1 MADLR
6 DERFVCSDCGVLS
19 PDTRLDDA
27 STLLS
32 TKFGWRIRRRI
43 DADGASHVEARC
55 AVCHAKTRG
64 AAPLRTPTASKAIAH
79 PDAGEQAQAA
89 PAARCTTVRRTVL
102 LSSLRALRER
112 GHIEAYGGVAPRLVE
127 RIAAAV
133 DPWLPIALA
142 EDHYAACDLLDLPEE
157 EILVLGAAVAPV
169 QAAGVRVMF
178 SAARAAGA
186 SVWTPLRNV
195 PRYWTR
201 MYNGSGVRV
210 VERGPKDALVII
222 ESNPLA
228 RYRYWRL
235 ALRGVI
241 ENLTRELASAAVV
254 REMRRRDSP
263 ADMAS
268 YAISWV

>member
-32 TKFGWRIRRRI
+32 TKFGWRIRRRV
-43 DADGASHVEARC
+43 DADGVSHIEARC
-55 AVCHAKTRG
+55 AVCHAKTKG
-64 AAPLRTPTASKAIAH
+64 AAPIRTPQASNAIAS
-79 PDAGEQAQAA
+79 PEAMEQAPSATM
-89 PAARCTTVRRTVL
+89 PRCSSVRRTVL

-112 GHIEAYGGVAPRLVE
+112 GHIERYGGVAPRLVE

-133 DPWLPIALA
+133 DPWLPVALA

-157 EILVLGAAVAPV
+157 EILALGAAVAPV

-186 SVWTPLRNV
+186 SPWTPLRNV
-195 PRYWTR
+195 PRYWGR
-201 MYNGSGVRV
+201 MYNGSGVKV

-222 ESNPLA
+222 ESNSLA
-228 RYRYWRL
+228 RFRYWRG

-241 ENLTRELASAAVV
+241 ESLARELAAAAVV
-254 REMRRRDSP
+254 REVRRRDAP
-263 ADMAS
+263 ADGVS
-268 YAISWV
+268 YSIAWV